1 MIMATIIR
9 AAALSNF
16 SEVAQQMGLAPRAL
30 LREVGLDPGV
40 LNVPEMRV
48 PASAITGVL
57 EIAAARSGCDTFGL
71 RMAESRRLA
80 DFGVVSLLIAH
91 QQTLREALDAIIR
104 YRHLLN
110 DALVMQ
116 VEEDGELSIVRQ
128 ELVIDSPT
136 PMRQAHELA
145 IGALFRMFSL
155 LLGPRWRP
163 YSVNFMHPPPADL
176 SVHRRMFGP
185 DVQFDSEFT
194 GIVCARA
201 DLDRP
206 NPAGDPRL
214 AQYARQFVEG
224 MGAPQSRSC
233 ALQVRE
239 AAYLMMPLGPMSITQ
254 IAHAI
259 GVNVRTMQRRLA
271 AENVQ
276 FSHLIDDVRRDLSVR
291 YLANPNYSM
300 TEISRMV
307 GYDRL
312 SSFTRWFTGE
322 FGMAPT
328 QWRSTRTSEVQPA
341 ATSPGGGSPGRTLRT
356 PSRPVA

>member
-1 MIMATIIR
+1 MATLIR

-16 SEVAQQMGLAPRAL
+16 GEIAQQMGLTPRAL
-30 LREVGLDPGV
+30 LREVGLDPRV
-40 LNVPEMRV
+40 LNAPDTRV
-48 PASAITGVL
+48 PASAVTGVL
-57 EIAAARSGCDTFGL
+57 EIAAGRSGCDTFGL

-91 QQTLREALDAIIR
+91 QPTLREALDAIIR

-110 DALVMQ
+110 DALVIQ
-116 VEEDGELSIVRQ
+116 VEEEGELFILRQ
-128 ELVIDSPT
+128 ELVIEPPT

-145 IGALFRMFSL
+145 IGALFRMFSW

-163 YSVNFMHPPPADL
+163 YSICFMHPPPADL
-176 SVHRRMFGP
+176 SVHRRVFGA

-194 GIVCARA
+194 GIVCASA

-224 MGAPQSRSC
+224 MGANGARSC
-233 ALQVRE
+233 TRQVRE
-239 AAYLMMPLGPMSITQ
+239 AAYLMMPLGRASITQ

-259 GVNVRTMQRRLA
+259 GLNVRTVQRRLA
-271 AENVQ
+271 AEDTQ
-276 FSHLIDDVRRDLSVR
+276 FSQLLDDVRRDLSVR

-300 TEISRMV
+300 TEISRMLD
-307 GYDRL
+307 YDCL

-322 FGMAPT
+322 FGVAPS
-328 QWRSTRTSEVQPA
+328 QWRRSTASDR
-341 ATSPGGGSPGRTLRT
+341 GG
-356 PSRPVA
+356 